1 MTAKVCTYSELQDRY
16 HLALA
21 RARRSKQ
28 LVLLLLIR
36 LRAETAVDP
45 DALGDG
51 LSALAIRRIGTCLRS
66 SDTVCLH
73 DKHELAVLLEDV
85 RDPSF
90 VPSVIE
96 KLHATFTHPIHAAG
110 NRIALLPSYGASLYP
125 NDGHDTEAL
134 WKCAEQALQ
143 SACNPK
149 SGDLRLAPGVAVH
162 SAMKEIELDRE
173 LHQAYQNREFR
184 LVYQPVFTIDR
195 ERVSAVEAFIRWD
208 HPQRGPQ
215 LPKSFLNRLEETGLI
230 VSVGERVLQET
241 CQFARDLLDE
251 GHEGIRVCVNI
262 SARQLTD
269 PGFLLCALDALYDA
283 GLDPSLLQLEFS
295 EETLASIPDVAR
307 QLLPDIRKARIRVA
321 VDHFGSGSSSLA
333 ELIRLPVSLVK
344 IDRRLVTTITDDPVA
359 SAITSGIFVLAQ
371 GTGMD
376 VAAVGVE
383 AATQISVLN
392 NMGCKEIQGNFLADV
407 LTGSELE
414 PWLPDQDTT

>member
-1 MTAKVCTYSELQDRY
+1 
-16 HLALA
+16 
-21 RARRSKQ
+21 
-28 LVLLLLIR
+28 
-36 LRAETAVDP
+36 
-45 DALGDG
+45 
-51 LSALAIRRIGTCLRS
+51 
-66 SDTVCLH
+66 
-73 DKHELAVLLEDV
+73 
-85 RDPSF
+85 
-90 VPSVIE
+90 
-96 KLHATFTHPIHAAG
+96 
-110 NRIALLPSYGASLYP
+110 
-125 NDGHDTEAL
+125 
-134 WKCAEQALQ
+134 
-143 SACNPK
+143 
-149 SGDLRLAPGVAVH
+149 
-162 SAMKEIELDRE
+162 MKEIELDRE
-173 LHQAYQNREFR
+173 LHEAYQNREFR

-359 SAITSGIFVLAQ
+359 SAITSGIFALAQ

-414 PWLPDQDTT
+414 PWLPDQDTM